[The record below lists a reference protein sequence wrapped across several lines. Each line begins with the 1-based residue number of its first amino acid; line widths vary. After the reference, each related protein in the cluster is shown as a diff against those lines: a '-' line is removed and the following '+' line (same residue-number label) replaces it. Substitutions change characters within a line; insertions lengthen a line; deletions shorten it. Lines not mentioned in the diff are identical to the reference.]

1 MCTGLGRGCPRACDL
16 SLVTVPLNKPFP
28 PSSTEAG
35 GRAPVSGSH
44 ERSPNLLLRQRCF
57 RKGVAPRAVGT
68 EGHLWKQE
76 RPGEQRLSGPGG
88 GSFARRAPAAASGDA
103 PVPAHSRGSLPA
115 SGVEP
120 GEAAGCPTARGW
132 PSAGKVGV
140 LRLRDA
146 GTKGLVGPG
155 GAPGSRQTEQGRPGP
170 GGAGLARAGCALPG
184 AVLRRGWGPAG
195 GLGQR
200 GLGLTLVCVWTRSGR
215 WSRAHGWPKRRA
227 QAGGGDG
234 GGSRASPEDLLWP
247 GKAGQVA
254 AGEARPPRG
263 RSRG

>member
-76 RPGEQRLSGPGG
+76 RPGEQRLSGPGVG

-120 GEAAGCPTARGW
+120 GEAAGCRT
-132 PSAGKVGV
+132 
-140 LRLRDA
+140 
-146 GTKGLVGPG
+146 
-155 GAPGSRQTEQGRPGP
+155 
-170 GGAGLARAGCALPG
+170 GAGLALSGEGRRAEAEG
-184 AVLRRGWGPAG
+184 RRNERACRAGWGPGEQTDRAGAAGPGGCWAGARRLRPPGGRAAPGLGAG
-195 GLGQR
+195 GRPRAEGPRPHSGVCLDEER
-200 GLGLTLVCVWTRSGR
+200 PLVPSPRV
-215 WSRAHGWPKRRA
+215 A
-227 QAGGGDG
+227 QAQGSGG
-234 GGSRASPEDLLWP
+234 
-247 GKAGQVA
+247 
-254 AGEARPPRG
+254 RG
-263 RSRG
+263 RRGREPGLP